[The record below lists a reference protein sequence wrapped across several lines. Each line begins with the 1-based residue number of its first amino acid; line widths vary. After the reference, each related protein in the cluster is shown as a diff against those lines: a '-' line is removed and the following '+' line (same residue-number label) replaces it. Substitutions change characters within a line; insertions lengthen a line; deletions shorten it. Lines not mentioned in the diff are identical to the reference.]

1 MNDPALVVH
10 LVSQVNLMTLSTH
23 CKSFRILVL
32 AVLTHQRAYVGALL
46 AADRATSAL
55 LS

>member
-1 MNDPALVVH
+1 VNDPALAVH

-23 CKSFRILVL
+23 CKSSKILVL
-32 AVLTHQRAYVGALL
+32 AVLTHQRAYVGALQ
-46 AADRATSAL
+46 AADQATSAL